1 MQRLRGAIF
10 AVMVSAVLAAP
21 VFASGGR
28 EDDGIVE
35 LNFLEVLTSPGRTQL
50 IRDLIAEYEALNPEV
65 RINLISPPYE
75 QADNRLTL
83 ALNAEEPLD
92 IVEVRDY
99 TIKQFVNNGRLL
111 GTVAR
116 RMAGERNP
124 VVDHPCDARGAR
136 VSGALRGALQ
146 ASGAPRRH
154 QLGVQRT
161 GERLR
166 ERYHSVPDSG
176 SRYDRG
182 VVRYVGG
189 GSVCR
194 DPAAGGPN
202 RTRVSGLWVRRP
214 RHPQLQ

>member
-1 MQRLRGAIF
+1 MKGKAMKRLRGAIF

-28 EDDGIVE
+28 ENDGIVE

-99 TIKQFVNNGRLL
+99 TIKQFVNNGRLTSL
-111 GTVAR
+111 EPLLAEWPASISSPTT
-116 RMAGERNP
+116 
-124 VVDHPCDARGAR
+124 
-136 VSGALRGALQ
+136 LR
-146 ASGAPRRH
+146 SP
-154 QLGVQRT
+154 T
-161 GERLR
+161 
-166 ERYHSVPDSG
+166 
-176 SRYDRG
+176 
-182 VVRYVGG
+182 
-189 GSVCR
+189 
-194 DPAAGGPN
+194 
-202 RTRVSGLWVRRP
+202 
-214 RHPQLQ
+214 